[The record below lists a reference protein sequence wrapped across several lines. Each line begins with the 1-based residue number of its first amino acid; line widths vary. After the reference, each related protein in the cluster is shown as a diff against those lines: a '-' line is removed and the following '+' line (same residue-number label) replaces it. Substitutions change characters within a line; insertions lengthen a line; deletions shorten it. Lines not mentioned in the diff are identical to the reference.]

1 MRCPE
6 CYLENY
12 ARAKQ
17 CVRCGADL
25 TQAALTETEYHGANQ
40 VWNTDIDP
48 DRNRKNSRT
57 ALAVLGVV
65 VLLVIAL
72 VAVLMLYLP
81 KVISYSMDSFTLPEL
96 NISDFVDKVFW
107 EDIEISRT
115 EPVPEPDY
123 PPANRLD
130 GADLDFINALTVYAT
145 ELAYIGTYE
154 YVSTEAEQ
162 EIHQMFLPEFEHLA
176 AQVFD
181 SHDLNEEAK
190 WTAIAVQMLSEP
202 ELDRIEQLTAMY
214 ELSAVMLRV
223 NEMYD
228 IFGADPEVLAYYD
241 GMMVRTAAMLEVE
254 YDLREQLVGT
264 GTVWSKEH
272 GCEIISYTNN
282 TSYTLDISFFNDFV
296 TDTEHYSSEI
306 GWPMLFPGETAEIP
320 LCDLIEIGDQ
330 DHTWYLNW
338 EILQLYVDDIPL
350 EDYYED

>member
-17 CVRCGADL
+17 CVRCGEDL
-25 TQAALTETEYHGANQ
+25 TQAALMETEYHGANQ

-48 DRNRKNSRT
+48 DRNRKNSCT
-57 ALAVLGVV
+57 ALAVLGVT

-72 VAVLMLYLP
+72 VAAVVLYLP
-81 KVISYSMDSFTLPEL
+81 KVVSYSMDSFDFSLPEFSL
-96 NISDFVDKVFW
+96 SEFLDSLGKP
-107 EDIEISRT
+107 EIVSVQS
-115 EPVPEPDY
+115 EPAPEP
-123 PPANRLD
+123 AMRLD

-145 ELAYIGTYE
+145 EFAYISEYE
-154 YVSTEAEQ
+154 YVEPEVER
-162 EIHQMFLPEFEHLA
+162 EIHQMFLPEFQHLA

-181 SHDLNEEAK
+181 SHDLNEEAR
-190 WTAIAVQMLSEP
+190 WTAVILEMLSGP
-202 ELDRIEQLTAMY
+202 ELDSIEELTALY

-228 IFGADPEVLAYYD
+228 IFGDDHEVLGYYD
-241 GMMVRTAAMLEVE
+241 ALMIRTAAMLEAE

-264 GTVWSKEH
+264 DTVWSKEH
-272 GCEIISYTNN
+272 GCEIVSYTNN

-296 TDTEHYSSEI
+296 TETEHYSSEI

-320 LCDLIEIGDQ
+320 LCDLIEVGDQ
-330 DHTWYLNW
+330 DHTWTLTW
-338 EILQLYVDDIPL
+338 VIHELYVDDIPL

>member
-25 TQAALTETEYHGANQ
+25 TQAALMETEYHGANQ

-57 ALAVLGVV
+57 ALAVLGVT

-72 VAVLMLYLP
+72 VAAVVLYLP
-81 KVISYSMDSFTLPEL
+81 KVVSYSMDSFDFSLPEFSL
-96 NISDFVDKVFW
+96 SEFLDSLGKP
-107 EDIEISRT
+107 EIVSVQS
-115 EPVPEPDY
+115 EPAPEP
-123 PPANRLD
+123 AMRLD
-130 GADLDFINALTVYAT
+130 GADMDFINVLTAYAI
-145 ELAYIGTYE
+145 ELALVEDEEMQT
-154 YVSTEAEQ
+154 
-162 EIHQMFLPEFEHLA
+162 EIHQMFFPELEYLA
-176 AQVFD
+176 GQEYSYNALEILAQETHRIALLLNDPALGSVERLQL
-181 SHDLNEEAK
+181 LNE
-190 WTAIAVQMLSEP
+190 LSTT
-202 ELDRIEQLTAMY
+202 ILTANEGFY
-214 ELSAVMLRV
+214 FLSDMT
-223 NEMYD
+223 D
-228 IFGADPEVLAYYD
+228 VLDYYVD
-241 GMMVRTAAMLEVE
+241 LQWYTQAMLEVE

-272 GCEIISYTNN
+272 GCEIVSYTNN

-320 LCDLIEIGDQ
+320 LCDLIEIGDR
-330 DHTWYLNW
+330 DHTWTLTW
-338 EILQLYVDDIPL
+338 VIHELYVDDIPL